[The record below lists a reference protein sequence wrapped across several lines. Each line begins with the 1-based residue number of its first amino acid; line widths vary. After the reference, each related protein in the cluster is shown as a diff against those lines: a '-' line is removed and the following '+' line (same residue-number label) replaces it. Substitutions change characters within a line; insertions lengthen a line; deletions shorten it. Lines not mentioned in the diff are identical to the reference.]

1 MEHLFFYIGLAFI
14 LTHELDAVQMK
25 EWRIFPLISF
35 LDDKMGYWVFTA
47 LHIPLFV
54 AFFYGLRQNP
64 NGTMYGL
71 DIFFMVH
78 IGLHLLLL
86 WHKKN
91 LFTSF
96 FSWFLIVGAGIFGAL
111 DLFYFF

>member
-54 AFFYGLRQNP
+54 MFFYGLRQNP
-64 NGTMYGL
+64 NGTMHGL
-71 DIFFMVH
+71 DIF
-78 IGLHLLLL
+78 L
-86 WHKKN
+86 WCMLVCICCFCGTRKTF
-91 LFTSF
+91 LPLSF
-96 FSWFLIVGAGIFGAL
+96 RGF
-111 DLFYFF
+111 